1 VERGIVSI
9 AVIAVGVLVVVL
21 VIWQTIQ
28 IQAIRRKVDA
38 VPQDG
43 NTVAMMRSL
52 DERTTSNAELLA
64 RVVPRL
70 EATEEQL
77 PYAISRI
84 GVVAYDAFGNIA
96 GNQSRSIALMN
107 DVGDGLVVSLLASR
121 EETLFFTKEV
131 RSGKGVQELSPEEQA
146 AVDRAMGR

>member
-1 VERGIVSI
+1 MSV

-21 VIWQTIQ
+21 VVWQTIQ

-38 VPQDG
+38 VPEDG
-43 NTVAMMRSL
+43 NTVAMLRSL
-52 DERTTSNAELLA
+52 DERTDANADTVRAVAA
-64 RVVPRL
+64 RLDSAEARL
-70 EATEEQL
+70 
-77 PYAISRI
+77 PHAISRI

-107 DVGDGLVVSLLASR
+107 DTGDGLVVSLLAAR
-121 EETLFFTKEV
+121 EETMFFTKEV
-131 RSGKGVQELSPEEQA
+131 RGGRGVQELSPEEQA

>member
-1 VERGIVSI
+1 MSI

-52 DERTTSNAELLA
+52 DERTTSNAELLT
-64 RVVPRL
+64 RVVARL
-70 EATEEQL
+70 EATEDKL
-77 PYAISRI
+77 PHAISRI

-107 DVGDGLVVSLLASR
+107 DAGDGLVVSLLASR
-121 EETLFFTKEV
+121 EETMFFTKEV
-131 RSGKGVQELSPEEQA
+131 RNGKGVQELSPEEQA

>member
-1 VERGIVSI
+1 MSI

-52 DERTTSNAELLA
+52 DERTTSNAELLT
-64 RVVPRL
+64 RVVARL
-70 EATEEQL
+70 EATEDKL
-77 PYAISRI
+77 PHAISRI

-107 DVGDGLVVSLLASR
+107 DAGDGLVVSLLASR
-121 EETLFFTKEV
+121 EETMFFTKEV
-131 RSGKGVQELSPEEQA
+131 RNGNGVQELSPEEQA

>member
-1 VERGIVSI
+1 MSI

-21 VIWQTIQ
+21 VAWQTIQ

-52 DERTTSNAELLA
+52 DERATSNAELLE
-64 RVVPRL
+64 RVVARL
-70 EATEEQL
+70 ESTEDKL
-77 PYAISRI
+77 PHAISRI

-107 DVGDGLVVSLLASR
+107 DAGDGLVVSLLASR
-121 EETLFFTKEV
+121 EETMFFTKEV
-131 RSGKGVQELSPEEQA
+131 RNGRGVQELSPEEQA